1 MVAQAGG
8 AAGIVLINDQEGSS
22 MIHCHI
28 SFYFLLVFYFLLF
41 GDYVSPISS
50 GNDTFFSCYSLDL
63 VEMACPNNSTVSNI
77 TIPVV
82 TISKAGGDVIDK
94 YISAGKKGK
103 VLASCILPPV
113 SVKVNFLL
121 ILVLVSKVSGILGYH

>member
-22 MIHCHI
+22 IIHYHI
-28 SFYFLLVFYFLLF
+28 TFYSLLVFYFLLF
-41 GDYVSPISS
+41 GDYVYPFSS
-50 GNDTFFSCYSLDL
+50 GNDTFSCYSLDL
-63 VEMACPNNSTVSNI
+63 VEMACPNNSTVSNV

-103 VLASCILPPV
+103 VLASFI
-113 SVKVNFLL
+113 
-121 ILVLVSKVSGILGYH
+121 